1 MENLL
6 YPQKY
11 LCKEEEDFKFN
22 KNIIK
27 KIIKFAEKGK
37 LPHIIFHGD
46 YGSGKLSII
55 LYFLKIL
62 LKTDKVYNRNS
73 IPFTTSDGN
82 NEWTINIIKSPYY
95 FELDAAD
102 FGYNDKKILSSFISE
117 ICKNVNV
124 ITNKYNIIIIK
135 NAENLSID
143 AQYTFRRI
151 MEKNF
156 KSCRIIFSTHNT
168 ALIDESIIS
177 RCIMFRIPSPKNKE
191 LYDYLSNICDNES
204 IPYNSPDLKEIV
216 IRSKRNINISLLLLQ
231 ISYKNGVY
239 EKVTFN
245 QELFLESV
253 IEEIQ
258 DYKNYK
264 PLVIRNKIYL
274 MLLHNISIH
283 EFMEKLIQNIFENQ
297 TIDLNFNQKKKIIRS
312 ALYYNKTSNMGY
324 RNIYHMET
332 FVNFLVL
339 ILHGIDVKEKFDNL

>member
-6 YPQKY
+6 YPHKY

-37 LPHIIFHGD
+37 LPHLIFHGD
-46 YGSGKLSII
+46 YGSGKLAII
-55 LYFLKIL
+55 LYFLKVL
-62 LKTDKVYNRNS
+62 LKNNQVYNRNS
-73 IPFTTSDGN
+73 LPFTTSNGN

-95 FELDAAD
+95 FELDAQD

-117 ICKNVNV
+117 ICKNVNI

-168 ALIDESIIS
+168 ALMDDSIIS

-191 LYDYLSNICDNES
+191 LYEYLSNICDNES

-216 IRSKRNINISLLLLQ
+216 IRSKRNINTSLLLLQ
-231 ISYKNGVY
+231 TSYENNIYTKP
-239 EKVTFN
+239 TFN
-245 QELFLESV
+245 HEIFLESI

-274 MLLHNISIH
+274 MLLHSISVND
-283 EFMEKLIQNIFENQ
+283 FMEKLIKNTFEKKKL
-297 TIDLNFNQKKKIIRS
+297 DFNQKKKIIRS
-312 ALYYNKTSNMGY
+312 ALFYNKTLNMGY
-324 RNIYHMET
+324 RQIYHIES